1 MGKRL
6 SYATTALLMLA
17 STAFG
22 STNFVLND
30 QFDRAF
36 ARGDIFK
43 DAPVV
48 IIAGAQRKTP
58 DAMEAWDKALRG
70 RLPEGI
76 RVFGLSNLKKLP
88 FFVPKG
94 SVKRTLAQKLPNTA
108 VLLDW
113 KGKVYPGLGFADSTT
128 IAVGVFGRGGAR
140 LGIVEGE
147 SNEQRLAEV
156 LSLASR

>member
-17 STAFG
+17 STA
-22 STNFVLND
+22 
-30 QFDRAF
+30 
-36 ARGDIFK
+36 
-43 DAPVV
+43 
-48 IIAGAQRKTP
+48 
-58 DAMEAWDKALRG
+58 
-70 RLPEGI
+70 
-76 RVFGLSNLKKLP
+76 
-88 FFVPKG
+88 
-94 SVKRTLAQKLPNTA
+94 

-113 KGKVYPGLGFADSTT
+113 KGKVYPGLGFAEGAT